1 MNARSFFG
9 GLRQS
14 PSVHGQPRAAQ
25 RGSASRV
32 LAASALTV
40 WVALAWPA
48 ALAGAATQASRASS
62 SPVSPAGLR
71 FPPGS
76 RVEPLA
82 DRMWLNGAA
91 MQALMF
97 DAPVDVPELIR
108 VLSRQQSAFS
118 DLLILPGQAILSGWV
133 GDALWVARMASPG
146 GGRSVGSVS
155 SITPAAKAVTDMSA
169 WLPADARLMLDFAVE
184 QASGTVAESIWWHLL
199 APSRLAPLLRQ
210 GLLRAGWRDL
220 GSDRAVAWQSW
231 RRRDERLQWMLTPL
245 DAGSGL
251 WIRRWTP

>member
-1 MNARSFFG
+1 M
-9 GLRQS
+9 
-14 PSVHGQPRAAQ
+14 
-25 RGSASRV
+25 
-32 LAASALTV
+32 LAASALIV

-48 ALAGAATQASRASS
+48 ALAGAAAQALAHRRFPA
-62 SPVSPAGLR
+62 SPAGLR

-118 DLLILPGQAILSGWV
+118 DLQILPGQAILSGWV

-146 GGRSVGSVS
+146 AVVASAACRRSRQR
-155 SITPAAKAVTDMSA
+155 P
-169 WLPADARLMLDFAVE
+169 
-184 QASGTVAESIWWHLL
+184 Q
-199 APSRLAPLLRQ
+199 PSPTCPPGCRPMR
-210 GLLRAGWRDL
+210 G
-220 GSDRAVAWQSW
+220 
-231 RRRDERLQWMLTPL
+231 
-245 DAGSGL
+245 
-251 WIRRWTP
+251 